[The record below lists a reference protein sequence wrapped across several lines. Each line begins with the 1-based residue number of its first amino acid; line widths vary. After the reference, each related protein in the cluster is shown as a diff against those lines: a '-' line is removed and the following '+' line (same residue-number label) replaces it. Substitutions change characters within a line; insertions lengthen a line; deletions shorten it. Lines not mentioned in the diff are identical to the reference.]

1 MDLSSFFNQ
10 FLSSVAEYKVCQNLL
25 LVCSAM
31 ACFVGHFIYCYMAMM
46 AAAAL
51 SPSLSQRSFKPSRKA
66 DPSGFIMEPNFE
78 EDPDDFHLNGKM
90 G

>member
-31 ACFVGHFIYCYMAMM
+31 ACFVGHFIYCYMAMAM
-46 AAAAL
+46 AMAAAL
-51 SPSLSQRSFKPSRKA
+51 SPSLSTIIQTKSKGRPER
-66 DPSGFIMEPNFE
+66 I
-78 EDPDDFHLNGKM
+78 HNGA
-90 G
+90 

>member
-51 SPSLSQRSFKPSRKA
+51 SPSLSTIIQTKSKGRPER
-66 DPSGFIMEPNFE
+66 I
-78 EDPDDFHLNGKM
+78 HNGA
-90 G
+90 

>member
-51 SPSLSQRSFKPSRKA
+51 SPSLSLNDHSNQVERPTRA
-66 DPSGFIMEPNFE
+66 DS
-78 EDPDDFHLNGKM
+78 
-90 G
+90 